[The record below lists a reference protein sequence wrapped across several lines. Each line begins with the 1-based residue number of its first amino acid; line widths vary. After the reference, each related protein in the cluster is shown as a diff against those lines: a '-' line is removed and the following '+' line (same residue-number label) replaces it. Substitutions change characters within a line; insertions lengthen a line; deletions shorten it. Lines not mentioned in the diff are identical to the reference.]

1 MSLSFQVEPWATTA
15 DELKPWLIEH
25 WAEVDPNQDTVPL
38 SPDWPRLAAIDEAGG
53 LVLLTVRDGAALVGY
68 MIAFLSPH
76 VHYSTTLFA
85 FVDAFWIHPLHRR
98 ANAGIRLFTEAEA
111 VFKARGVVKVI
122 AQTKVRDD
130 INIRSIY
137 KWLGWSEAE
146 TVFAK
151 VI

>member
-1 MSLSFQVEPWATTA
+1 MLRFQVEPWNATLE
-15 DELKPWLIEH
+15 ELEPHLIAH
-25 WAEVDPNQDTVPL
+25 WAEVDPDHDTVPL
-38 SPDWPRLAAIDEAGG
+38 SPDWARLAAIDEAGG

-76 VHYSTTLFA
+76 IHYSTTLFA
-85 FVDAFWIHPLHRR
+85 FVDAFWIHPMRR
-98 ANAGIRLFTEAEA
+98 RGPTGIRLFTEAEA

-137 KWLGWSEAE
+137 TWLGWSEAE